1 MLSIMVEKT
10 AFEKTFFWCDPE
22 NSQGYPLLSRKQALE
37 KAKAFARPFW

>member
-22 NSQGYPLLSRKQALE
+22 NSQGYPFLPRKQPLERVKAL
-37 KAKAFARPFW
+37 PSL